1 MNDAQLQRY
10 SRHILLAQID
20 TAGQAR
26 LLASRVLIVGM
37 GGLGSP
43 AAMYLASS
51 GVGTLVLCD
60 DDVVEPSNLPRQIIH
75 GEADLGRPK
84 VESARDRL
92 LALNPEVRIE
102 TRFERLAG
110 PALED
115 AVAGVDAV
123 VDASDNFATRFA
135 LNAAC
140 VRHRTPLVAG
150 AAIRLQGQV
159 SVFPLQDPDSPCYHC
174 LFEDDDTT
182 GDTCSEQGILAPIV
196 GIIGSIQAAETIKL
210 LAGLPVTAGRLLL
223 LDAVTM
229 NWRSV
234 SFVRNSRCP
243 VCGPRGGQEQDQ
255 TTDKLLPSARA
266 AP

>member
-1 MNDAQLQRY
+1 MNDDQLQRY
-10 SRHILLAQID
+10 SRHILLPQID
-20 TAGQAR
+20 TAGQER
-26 LLASRVLIVGM
+26 LLAARVLVVGL

-60 DDVVEPSNLPRQIIH
+60 DDVVEVTNLPRQIVH

-92 LALNPEVRIE
+92 LALNPEVRVE
-102 TRFERLAG
+102 TRFERLADR
-110 PALED
+110 ALED

-140 VRHRTPLVAG
+140 VKHRTPLIAG

-159 SVFPLQDPDSPCYHC
+159 SVFPLQHPDSPCYHC
-174 LFEDDDTT
+174 LFQDDHSAA
-182 GDTCSEQGILAPIV
+182 DTCSEQGILAPVV
-196 GIIGSIQAAETIKL
+196 GIIGSIQATETLKL
-210 LAGLPVTAGRLLL
+210 LAGLPVMEGRLLL
-223 LDAVTM
+223 LDAAAM
-229 NWRSV
+229 HWRSV
-234 SFVRNSRCP
+234 PFSRDSRCP
-243 VCGPRGGQEQDQ
+243 VCGTGDGQEAGDS
-255 TTDKLLPSARA
+255 TDNHPTPARA
-266 AP
+266 SL

>member
-10 SRHILLAQID
+10 SRHILLPQID

-26 LLASRVLIVGM
+26 LLAARVLIVGL

-60 DDVVEPSNLPRQIIH
+60 DDVVEVSNLPRQIIH

-92 LALNPEVRIE
+92 LAINPGVRIE

-110 PALED
+110 PALAE
-115 AVAGVDAV
+115 AVAGADAV

-140 VRHRTPLVAG
+140 VKHRTPLIAG

-159 SVFPLQDPDSPCYHC
+159 SVFPLQRPDSPCYHC
-174 LFEDDDTT
+174 LFQDDDTA
-182 GDTCSEQGILAPIV
+182 GDTCSEQGILAPVV
-196 GIIGSIQAAETIKL
+196 GIIGSIQATETIKL
-210 LAGLPVTAGRLLL
+210 LAGLPVTEGRLLR

-229 NWRSV
+229 DWRSATF
-234 SFVRNSRCP
+234 SRDSRCP
-243 VCGPRGGQEQDQ
+243 VCGAGGGQEAGQA
-255 TTDKLLPSARA
+255 TDNHPSPVRA
-266 AP
+266 SL

>member
-1 MNDAQLQRY
+1 MNDGQLQRY
-10 SRHILLAQID
+10 SRHILVPQIGI
-20 TAGQAR
+20 AGQAR
-26 LLASRVLIVGM
+26 LLAARVLVLGL

-43 AAMYLASS
+43 VAMYLASS

-60 DDVVEPSNLPRQIIH
+60 DDVVEVTNLPRQILH

-92 LALNPEVRIE
+92 LALNPEIRIE

-110 PALED
+110 TALED

-140 VRHRTPLVAG
+140 VKHRTPLIAG

-159 SVFPLQDPDSPCYHC
+159 SVFPLQRPDSPCYHC
-174 LFEDDDTT
+174 LFQDDKTT
-182 GDTCSEQGILAPIV
+182 ADTCSEQGILAPVV
-196 GIIGSIQAAETIKL
+196 GIIGSIQATETIKL
-210 LAGLPVTAGRLLL
+210 LAGLAVMEGRLLL
-223 LDAVTM
+223 LDALTM
-229 NWRSV
+229 TWRSL
-234 SFVRNSRCP
+234 SFSRDGRCP
-243 VCGPRGGQEQDQ
+243 VCGPGVQEPGES
-255 TTDKLLPSARA
+255 TDKLLSRIRTSP
-266 AP
+266 

>member
-1 MNDAQLQRY
+1 MNDSQLQRY
-10 SRHILLAQID
+10 SRHILLPQID
-20 TAGQAR
+20 TPGQAR
-26 LLASRVLIVGM
+26 LLAARVLIVGL

-60 DDVVEPSNLPRQIIH
+60 DDVVELSNLPRQIIH

-92 LALNPEVRIE
+92 VSLNPDVCIE

-110 PALED
+110 ASLEN

-123 VDASDNFATRFA
+123 VDASDNFVTRFA

-140 VRHRTPLVAG
+140 VKHRTPLVAG

-159 SVFPLQDPDSPCYHC
+159 CVFPLQRPDSPCYHC
-174 LFEDDDTT
+174 LFQDDDTA
-182 GDTCSEQGILAPIV
+182 GDTCSEQGILAPVV
-196 GIIGSIQAAETIKL
+196 GIIGSIQATETVKL
-210 LAGLPVTAGRLLL
+210 LAGLSVTEGRLLL
-223 LDAVTM
+223 LDAMTM
-229 NWRSV
+229 HWRSV
-234 SFVRNSRCP
+234 PFSRDSRCP
-243 VCGPRGGQEQDQ
+243 VCGPGGGQEPGQA
-255 TTDKLLPSARA
+255 TDKLPPPARA
-266 AP
+266 SL